1 VFRLAEWRVERGIGE
16 TRAIRV
22 VDGRII
28 EARIEP
34 EDGLRAG
41 AVIAARLVRR
51 IPARNQAIA
60 IWDGGEALVTP
71 LPAGI
76 TEGAACRIEI
86 TRPPLPEPGK
96 PKRARAR
103 PAAPDAV
110 PGPGPTLAEL
120 LNAPATLPTRAD
132 DFEALGW
139 SELLEEAASGRVRF
153 AGGELT
159 ISLTPAMTLIDVDG
173 EAAPA
178 ELAII
183 GARAAAE
190 AIVRLD
196 LAGSIGID
204 LPTTPDRSAR
214 LAAAAAIDAAI
225 PQPFERT
232 AVNGFGFI
240 QIVRRRSRLSLP
252 ELAASDPVGW
262 HARAALRIAEH
273 TPGAGQR
280 TLTAHPDL
288 VARLAAHPDWLAA
301 LERRIGAAV
310 ILQGD
315 ARRAI
320 SAAHVQARHP

>member
-1 VFRLAEWRVERGIGE
+1 
-16 TRAIRV
+16 
-22 VDGRII
+22 
-28 EARIEP
+28 
-34 EDGLRAG
+34 
-41 AVIAARLVRR
+41 
-51 IPARNQAIA
+51 
-60 IWDGGEALVTP
+60 
-71 LPAGI
+71 
-76 TEGAACRIEI
+76 
-86 TRPPLPEPGK
+86 
-96 PKRARAR
+96 
-103 PAAPDAV
+103 
-110 PGPGPTLAEL
+110 
-120 LNAPATLPTRAD
+120 
-132 DFEALGW
+132 
-139 SELLEEAASGRVRF
+139 
-153 AGGELT
+153 
-159 ISLTPAMTLIDVDG
+159 M
-173 EAAPA
+173 
-178 ELAII
+178 
-183 GARAAAE
+183 
-190 AIVRLD
+190 
-196 LAGSIGID
+196 
-204 LPTTPDRSAR
+204 PTTPDRSAR